1 MQKRMV
7 FSCLVAWIFISAPN
21 CAQIDKEDTTNGN
34 GTGNA
39 IVASATKAGV
49 FLADQ
54 VVEAPGSTGSG
65 FGNTNLMLN
74 GVRGQGQTAGGLDV
88 YSIENT
94 GTTTHVVLGWSG
106 KRVKNTAG
114 ADFAVYE
121 NAFNATPGPGRFME
135 PLFVEVSDDN
145 VNYCGF
151 APDYTNTTE
160 TAYSNDAAHWQRFAG
175 KTPVIYNITNDSTNF
190 TAAEL
195 FTDADANGEG
205 DTGGGDLFD
214 LDNLSDSNA
223 FSIGCTTVIR
233 DNLRSNGFRYLR
245 LVSAARR
252 INPDTGS
259 AFVSDAISSG
269 PDIDGVVA
277 RSIE

>member
-1 MQKRMV
+1 MQHRRV
-7 FSCLVAWIFISAPN
+7 LPCLAAWIFMAAPN
-21 CAQIDKEDTTNGN
+21 CAQIEKEDTTNGN

-39 IVASATKAGV
+39 VVASATKAGV

-54 VVEAPGSTGSG
+54 VVEAPGSTGTG

-74 GVRGQGQTAGGLDV
+74 GVRGQGLTAGGLDV

-94 GTTTHVVLGWSG
+94 GATTHVVLAWSG
-106 KRVKNTAG
+106 KKVKNTSG

-145 VNYCGF
+145 VSYCGF

-160 TAYSNDAAHWQRFAG
+160 TAYSNDPAHWLRFAG
-175 KTPVIYNITNDSTNF
+175 KTPVIYNIANNSTNF
-190 TAAEL
+190 TAGEL
-195 FTDADANGEG
+195 FTDANADGEG
-205 DTGGGDLFD
+205 DIGGGDLFD

-223 FSIGCTTVIR
+223 FSTGCTTAIR
-233 DNLRSNGFRYLR
+233 DGMRTNGFRYLR
-245 LVSAARR
+245 LISAARR
-252 INPDTGS
+252 INPDTS
-259 AFVSDAISSG
+259 AAFVSDAISSG

-277 RSIE
+277 RSVE